1 MEKYS
6 QMVPFNHLTYTVSR
20 HSGAIPEKPSA
31 VAFVTSS
38 HYNYL
43 PLLRL
48 KCWSEIQTIVSAQNS
63 DS

>member
-6 QMVPFNHLTYTVSR
+6 QMVLFNHLTYTFS
-20 HSGAIPEKPSA
+20 HFLAIQVLFLRISPA

-43 PLLRL
+43 SLLRL
-48 KCWSEIQTIVSAQNS
+48 KC
-63 DS
+63 

>member
-6 QMVPFNHLTYTVSR
+6 QMVPFHHLTYTVSR

-48 KCWSEIQTIVSAQNS
+48 KC
-63 DS
+63 